1 MDHLSMNR
9 RMALGA
15 IAGAFGMTLIPALAR
30 AADLAADPTAS
41 ELGFQPTTTVF
52 TAAQRAFV
60 AAYSE
65 RIVPTTDTPG
75 AIAAGVPAY
84 IEMMLGDWFTGNER
98 ADFIKGIDAVEAH
111 AKTSRKKS
119 FAKLKAAIQD
129 EVITEVMN
137 GKVPGAGTEFFY
149 ASRQLVVSGYYSSE
163 IGMTVERVYL
173 PVPGRYDGDY
183 KYEGRVFTG

>member
-30 AADLAADPTAS
+30 AADPTTS
-41 ELGFQPTTTVF
+41 ELGFKPVKNVF
-52 TAAQRAFV
+52 TPAQRAFV

-75 AIAAGVPAY
+75 AIAAGVPSY
-84 IEMMLGDWFTGNER
+84 IEMMLGDWFTGTER

-111 AKTSRKKS
+111 AKTTRKKS
-119 FAKLKAAIQD
+119 FVKLKPALQD

-137 GKVPGAGTEFFY
+137 GKVPGAGTDFFY

-183 KYEGRVFTG
+183 KYEGRVFNG

>member
-30 AADLAADPTAS
+30 AADPAAS
-41 ELGFQPTTTVF
+41 ELGFAPVAKVF
-52 TAAQRAFV
+52 TPAQRAFV
-60 AAYSE
+60 AAYGE

-84 IEMMLGDWFTGNER
+84 IEMMLGDWFTGSER
-98 ADFIKGIDAVEAH
+98 ADFITGIDAVEAH
-111 AKTSRKKS
+111 SRATRKKS
-119 FAKLKAAIQD
+119 FVKLKPAMQD

-137 GKVPGAGTEFFY
+137 GKVPGTPAKFFES
-149 ASRQLVVSGYYSSE
+149 SRQLVVSGYYSSE